1 MSEPDIE
8 LLIGADIDELGAM
21 ELLIGADIEDAA
33 EDAAVVLFAAGVEVD
48 PQAAR
53 ARATPAPATRV
64 RTRLTNMECSLG
76 ENRPLAGT
84 EAGRGPP
91 DAVGRMTATAGEMRM
106 GKGLRP

>member
-21 ELLIGADIEDAA
+21 ELLIEDAA
-33 EDAAVVLFAAGVEVD
+33 EEAAEEAADVAAGVEVD

-64 RTRLTNMECSLG
+64 RTRLINMECSLG
-76 ENRPLAGT
+76 ENRPVAGT
-84 EAGRGPP
+84 EAGPSPP
-91 DAVGRMTATAGEMRM
+91 DAAGRMTATAGEMRM
-106 GKGLRP
+106 GMGLRP